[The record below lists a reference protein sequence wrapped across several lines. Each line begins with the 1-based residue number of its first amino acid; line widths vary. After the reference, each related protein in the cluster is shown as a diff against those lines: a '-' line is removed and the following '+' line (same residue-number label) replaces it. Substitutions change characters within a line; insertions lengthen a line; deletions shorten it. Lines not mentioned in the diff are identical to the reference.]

1 MQRPHV
7 EVDDDSHD
15 DSSSSSDESS
25 SSSDSEHASIYSAQ
39 HHTDGDDVSLEQR
52 QVKNWTLQIPIGLG
66 LCPWASKSHNQGHL
80 RYVTLH
86 TAETPLDVAVCVQR
100 EIQRLVCVNN
110 DGEPSPWSTTLVICP
125 NVHEWNESFPTF
137 DRFVSHDIWDQFEQD
152 VNDDRNTS
160 IISDDITLVAFHPNF
175 LRWHGLPD
183 KIEKGSVV
191 QSHYGIIGK
200 KSVETAPATIVETCN
215 KAFGMRK
222 VKVRFHDACNA
233 RRQEQYVPT
242 NWISIH
248 PKNMG
253 EVDATDPSQRGP
265 ALPDNAMHQAPHPT
279 IHIINNADLARLSI
293 RDISRV
299 KRKNAHRMMKL
310 GWDGIE
316 KKLSLGS
323 INTA

>member
-1 MQRPHV
+1 MMQRPHV
-7 EVDDDSHD
+7 EADDDGHD

-25 SSSDSEHASIYSAQ
+25 SSSDSEHAPINCAQ
-39 HHTDGDDVSLEQR
+39 HYTDGDDDVSLEQR
-52 QVKNWTLQIPIGLG
+52 QVKNWSLRIPIGLG
-66 LCPWASKSHNQGHL
+66 LCPWASKSHNQGNL
-80 RYVTLH
+80 RYVTA
-86 TAETPLDVAVCVQR
+86 TSETPRDVAVCVQH
-100 EIQRLVCVNN
+100 EIQRLVCN
-110 DGEPSPWSTTLVICP
+110 DSEPPPWSTTLVICP
-125 NVHEWNESFPTF
+125 HIREWNDSFPAF

-152 VNDDRNTS
+152 DKDESNTS
-160 IISDDITLVAFHPNF
+160 TISDDITLVAFHPNF

-242 NWISIH
+242 DWISIH
-248 PKNMG
+248 PKNIG
-253 EVDATDPSQRGP
+253 EVDTSDPSKRGP

-293 RDISRV
+293 RDSSRV